1 MKLVWDEFDITVL
14 PNGRRLAIERSWGTY
29 RLVLLGSTRLS
40 VTRVGEQEVLTRQEA
55 RVMAQ
60 EWAEEMF
67 PLHVLASLGEEA

>member
-1 MKLVWDEFDITVL
+1 MKLVWNEFDITVL
-14 PNGRRLAIERSWGTY
+14 PDGRRLAIERSWGTY

-40 VTRVGEQEVLTRQEA
+40 VTREELTRQEA

>member
-1 MKLVWDEFDITVL
+1 MKLVWNEFDITVL
-14 PNGRRLAIERSWGTY
+14 PDGRRLAIERSWGTY

-40 VTRVGEQEVLTRQEA
+40 VTREGLTRQEA